1 MRRDGRGP
9 RVLLGD
15 LTRVEFRALVESKR
29 TQIGIVPVAATEQHL
44 HHLEMSTDC
53 TEIEFVTRKAA
64 QEVAPLAVVTPTI
77 SVGVSEHHMRHP
89 GSLTS
94 RWEIFTEYVFD
105 HVESLTRGGLRTIVI
120 LNGHGG
126 NVRPLASVMD
136 QFRERLPQTDVR
148 FFSYWDLLPDEAPL
162 AILDTGSAPGHA
174 QEFETSALKYI
185 ASGKVHADVIEH
197 PEAVRATRRKG
208 KALMDLIVEALASH
222 LHALAAG
229 TDRIVEPVSWVAGEV
244 KRGSGWHPFVTRG
257 SSLPNENPTA
267 ASLPTE
273 TYD

>member
-1 MRRDGRGP
+1 MRKDSREP

-15 LTRVEFRALVESKR
+15 HTRVEFRALVESKR

-44 HHLEMSTDC
+44 QHLEMSTDC

-64 QEVAPLAVVTPTI
+64 REVAPLAVITPTV
-77 SVGVSEHHMRHP
+77 SVGVSEHHMKHP

-105 HVESLTRGGLRTIVI
+105 HVESLARGGLGKIVV

-126 NVRPLASVMD
+126 NTRPLAAVMD
-136 QFRERLPQTDVR
+136 RFRERLPQTDVR

-162 AILDTGSAPGHA
+162 AILDTKSAPGHA

-185 ASGKVHADVIEH
+185 APRKVHRDLIAH
-197 PEAVRATRRKG
+197 PEAVKATRAKG
-208 KALMDLIVEALASH
+208 KALLDLVVEALVTY
-222 LHALAAG
+222 LRALAAG
-229 TDRIVEPVSWVAGEV
+229 KAPVVEPISWVAGEI
-244 KRGSGWHPFVTRG
+244 KRGVEWHPFVRRG
-257 SSLPNENPTA
+257 VSLPQERQGAP
-267 ASLPTE
+267 SLPTE
-273 TYD
+273 TYE

>member
-1 MRRDGRGP
+1 MRKDSREP

-15 LTRVEFRALVESKR
+15 LTRAEFRALVESNR
-29 TQIGIVPVAATEQHL
+29 VRVGIVPVAATEQHL

-53 TEIEFVTRKAA
+53 TEIEFVTRQAA
-64 QEVAPLAVVTPTI
+64 RRVAPLAVIAPTI
-77 SVGVSEHHMRHP
+77 SVGVSEHHMKHP

-105 HVESLTRGGLRTIVI
+105 HVESLSRAGLTKVVV

-126 NVRPLASVMD
+126 NVRPLASVLD
-136 QFRERLPQTDVR
+136 RFRERLPQTDVR
-148 FFSYWDLLPDEAPL
+148 LFSYWELLPDDAPL
-162 AILDTGSAPGHA
+162 AVLDTKSAPGHA

-185 ASGKVHADVIEH
+185 APRKVHSELVEH
-197 PEAVRATRRKG
+197 PEAGRATRRKG
-208 KALMDLIVEALASH
+208 KVLMDLVVEALADY
-222 LHALAAG
+222 LRALAAG

-244 KRGSGWHPFVTRG
+244 RRGVEWHPFVRRG
-257 SSLPNENPTA
+257 TALPNEGQDA

-273 TYD
+273 PYD

>member
-1 MRRDGRGP
+1 MGKDSREP

-15 LTRVEFRALVESKR
+15 FTRVEFRALVESKR

-64 QEVAPLAVVTPTI
+64 QKVAPLAVITPTI
-77 SVGVSEHHMRHP
+77 SVGVSEHHMKHA

-105 HVESLTRGGLRTIVI
+105 HVESLARGGVSKIVI

-126 NVRPLASVMD
+126 NTRPLASVMD
-136 QFRERLPQTDVR
+136 RFRERLPQTDLR
-148 FFSYWDLLPDEAPL
+148 FFSYWDLLPDDAPL
-162 AILDTGSAPGHA
+162 AILDTQAAPGHA

-185 ASGKVHADVIEH
+185 APRKVHAGLVEH
-197 PEAVRATRRKG
+197 PEALKATRKKG
-208 KALMDLIVEALASH
+208 KALIGLVVEALANH

-244 KRGSGWHPFVTRG
+244 KRGVEWHPFVNRG
-257 SSLPNENPTA
+257 TSLPKESQTA
-267 ASLPTE
+267 PSLPTE

>member
-1 MRRDGRGP
+1 MKH
-9 RVLLGD
+9 
-15 LTRVEFRALVESKR
+15 A
-29 TQIGIVPVAATEQHL
+29 
-44 HHLEMSTDC
+44 
-53 TEIEFVTRKAA
+53 
-64 QEVAPLAVVTPTI
+64 
-77 SVGVSEHHMRHP
+77 

-105 HVESLTRGGLRTIVI
+105 HVESLARGGLRKIVI

-126 NVRPLASVMD
+126 NTRPLASVMD
-136 QFRERLPQTDVR
+136 RFRERIPQVDLR

-162 AILDTGSAPGHA
+162 TILHTRSAPGHA

-185 ASGKVHADVIEH
+185 APCKVHAELVEH
-197 PEAVRATRRKG
+197 PEARKATRTKG
-208 KALMDLIVEALASH
+208 KVLMDLVVEALADH
-222 LHALAAG
+222 LRALAAG

-244 KRGSGWHPFVTRG
+244 RRGVEWHPFVSRG
-257 SSLPNENPTA
+257 TSLPKETEGA

>member
-1 MRRDGRGP
+1 MRKDNREP

-15 LTRVEFRALVESKR
+15 FTRVEFRALVESKR
-29 TQIGIVPVAATEQHL
+29 TQVGILPVAATEQHL

-53 TEIEFVTRKAA
+53 TEIEFVTRKSA
-64 QEVAPLAVVTPTI
+64 QRVAPLAVVTPTI
-77 SVGVSEHHMRHP
+77 SVGVSEHHMKHP

-105 HVESLTRGGLRTIVI
+105 HVESLTRAGLRKIVV

-126 NVRPLASVMD
+126 NVRPLASVMG
-136 QFRERLPQTDVR
+136 QFRSRLPQTDLR

-162 AILDTGSAPGHA
+162 GVLETQSAPGHA
-174 QEFETSALKYI
+174 QEFETSAMKYI
-185 ASGKVHADVIEH
+185 ALRKVHADLAQH
-197 PEAVRATRRKG
+197 PEALKATRKKG
-208 KALMDLIVEALASH
+208 KALMDLAVEALADY
-222 LHALAAG
+222 LRALAAG

-244 KRGSGWHPFVTRG
+244 KRGVEWHPFVGRG
-257 SSLPNENPTA
+257 ASLPKESPSA
-267 ASLPTE
+267 PSLPTE

>member
-1 MRRDGRGP
+1 MSKNSREP

-15 LTRVEFRALVESKR
+15 FTRVEFRALVESKR

-64 QEVAPLAVVTPTI
+64 QKVAPLTVITPTI
-77 SVGVSEHHMRHP
+77 SVGISEHHMQHA

-105 HVESLTRGGLRTIVI
+105 HVESLARGGLKKIVV

-126 NVRPLASVMD
+126 NTRPLASVMD
-136 QFRERLPQTDVR
+136 RFRERLPQTDLR
-148 FFSYWDLLPDEAPL
+148 FFSYWDLLPDDAPL
-162 AILDTGSAPGHA
+162 AILDTQAAPGHA

-185 ASGKVHADVIEH
+185 APRKVHADLVEH
-197 PEAVRATRRKG
+197 PEALKATRKKG
-208 KALMDLIVEALASH
+208 KALIDLVVEALANH
-222 LHALAAG
+222 LRALAVG

-244 KRGSGWHPFVTRG
+244 KRGVEWHPFVSRG
-257 SSLPNENPTA
+257 TSLPKESQA
-267 ASLPTE
+267 APSLPTE

>member
-1 MRRDGRGP
+1 MGRDSREP

-15 LTRVEFRALVESKR
+15 FTRVEFRALVESKR
-29 TQIGIVPVAATEQHL
+29 THIGIVPVAATEQHL

-53 TEIEFVTRKAA
+53 TEIEFVTRRAA
-64 QEVAPLAVVTPTI
+64 QEVAPLAVITPTI
-77 SVGVSEHHMRHP
+77 SVGVSEHHMRHA

-105 HVESLTRGGLRTIVI
+105 HVESLARGGLRKILI

-126 NVRPLASVMD
+126 NTRPLASVMD
-136 QFRERLPQTDVR
+136 RFRERLPQTDLR

-162 AILDTGSAPGHA
+162 EILDTRSAPGHA

-185 ASGKVHADVIEH
+185 APRKVHAELVEH
-197 PEAVRATRRKG
+197 PEARKATRTKG
-208 KALMDLIVEALASH
+208 KVLMDLVVEALADH
-222 LHALAAG
+222 LRALAAG

-244 KRGSGWHPFVTRG
+244 RRGVEWHPFVSRG
-257 SSLPNENPTA
+257 TSLPKETEGA

>member
-1 MRRDGRGP
+1 MRKNNREP

-15 LTRVEFRALVESKR
+15 FTRVEFRALVESKR
-29 TQIGIVPVAATEQHL
+29 TRIGIVPVAATEQHL

-53 TEIEFVTRKAA
+53 TEIEFVTRRAA

-77 SVGVSEHHMRHP
+77 SVGVSEHHMKHA

-94 RWEIFTEYVFD
+94 RWEVLTEYVFD
-105 HVESLTRGGLRTIVI
+105 HVESLARGGLRKIVI

-126 NVRPLASVMD
+126 NTRPLASVMD
-136 QFRERLPQTDVR
+136 RVRERLPQTDLR

-162 AILDTGSAPGHA
+162 EILDSRSAPGHA

-185 ASGKVHADVIEH
+185 APRKVRAELVEH
-197 PEAVRATRRKG
+197 PEARKATRKKG
-208 KALMDLIVEALASH
+208 KVLMDLVVEALANH
-222 LHALAAG
+222 LCALAAG
-229 TDRIVEPVSWVAGEV
+229 KDRIVEPVSWVAGEV
-244 KRGSGWHPFVTRG
+244 RRGVEWHPFVSRG
-257 SSLPNENPTA
+257 TSLPKESQGA

>member
-1 MRRDGRGP
+1 MRKNDREA

-15 LTRVEFRALVESKR
+15 FTRVEFRALVESKK

-53 TEIEFVTRKAA
+53 SEIEFVTRKAA
-64 QEVAPLAVVTPTI
+64 QEVAPLAVITPTI
-77 SVGVSEHHMRHP
+77 SVGVSEHHMKHA

-105 HVESLTRGGLRTIVI
+105 HVESLTRGGLRKIVV
-120 LNGHGG
+120 LNVHGG

-136 QFRERLPQTDVR
+136 RFRERLPQAELR

-162 AILDTGSAPGHA
+162 EVLDTRSAPGHA
-174 QEFETSALKYI
+174 QEFETSAMKYI
-185 ASGKVHADVIEH
+185 APRKVHADLVEH
-197 PEAVRATRRKG
+197 PDALKATRRKG
-208 KALMDLIVEALASH
+208 NALMGLIVEALADH
-222 LHALAAG
+222 LRALAAG
-229 TDRIVEPVSWVAGEV
+229 TDRSVEPVSWVAGEV
-244 KRGSGWHPFVTRG
+244 KRGVEWHPFVSRG
-257 SSLPNENPTA
+257 TSLPKEGQGAP
-267 ASLPTE
+267 SLPTE

>member
-1 MRRDGRGP
+1 MGKDSREP

-15 LTRVEFRALVESKR
+15 FTRVEFRALIESKR

-64 QEVAPLAVVTPTI
+64 QAVAPLAVITPTI
-77 SVGVSEHHMRHP
+77 SVGVSQHHMKHV

-105 HVESLTRGGLRTIVI
+105 HVESLARAGLTKIVI

-126 NVRPLASVMD
+126 NVRPLASVMER
-136 QFRERLPQTDVR
+136 FRERLPRVDVR
-148 FFSYWDLLPDEAPL
+148 FLSYWDLLPDDAPL
-162 AILDTGSAPGHA
+162 VILDSRTAPGHA

-185 ASGKVHADVIEH
+185 APRKVHGALAEH
-197 PEAVRATRRKG
+197 PEALMATRRKG
-208 KALMDLIVEALASH
+208 KILMDLVVEALADY
-222 LHALAAG
+222 LRALAAG
-229 TDRIVEPVSWVAGEV
+229 ADRIVEPVSWVAGEV
-244 KRGSGWHPFVTRG
+244 KRGAEWHPFVSRG
-257 SSLPNENPTA
+257 ASLPEESPNA